1 MAGDSAGS
9 GVRPVRRAS
18 ASGSELGRR
27 CPRLPA
33 VAAAALAS
41 AVLSCADTPEPLLG
55 EWVSVGSGSL
65 PTTYIF
71 EEGGRGRCVL
81 EIGESPDTFP
91 VEYRVDHRRTPVH
104 LDIGPWASGPLA
116 GRTLFGIVEM
126 QGPDR
131 FRVDFEPADP
141 DGDGTERP
149 GSFSNRAVTF
159 VRKLN

>member
-1 MAGDSAGS
+1 MAGDPAGS
-9 GVRPVRRAS
+9 GVRPVRRGS
-18 ASGSELGRR
+18 AGRRHAGRR
-27 CPRLPA
+27 CPRPPA

-41 AVLSCADTPEPLLG
+41 AVLSCADPPEPLLG
-55 EWVSVGSGSL
+55 EWVSVGSGPPL
-65 PTTYIF
+65 TTYVF

-81 EIGESPDTFP
+81 ETEESPDTFP
-91 VEYRVDHRRTPVH
+91 VDYRVDHRRTPAH
-104 LDIGPWASGPLA
+104 LDVGPWASGPLA